1 MPFQA
6 KKILK
11 DEIESSCVLF
21 GSFMGAMLQ
30 TRARRFG
37 IFFDHTTE
45 PDRREYATPP
55 GGHTAPHAHSR
66 AAPLKAA

>member
-45 PDRREYATPP
+45 PDRREYATPSCA
-55 GGHTAPHAHSR
+55 HTIPHAHFRAKPLR
-66 AAPLKAA
+66 AA